1 MSSGILSGMKVLVG
15 DNDLKSQLN
24 EKGFGELEEKALALS
39 LIEATYLLESGKLEV
54 VRGDTAVSFEDLV
67 KLGSEKEEEFYNKFL
82 VYKDLRERGMVVR
95 SGLKFGT
102 DFRLYDRGEGVGK
115 GHSKYLVHVVPE
127 EYTCSFPE
135 MARAL
140 RLAKN
145 VNKDMIYA
153 IVDGECDVTYY
164 LVDRMRL

>member
-1 MSSGILSGMKVLVG
+1 MGIAILSGMKVIVG
-15 DNDLKSQLN
+15 DSETKSQLK
-24 EKGFGELEEKALALS
+24 EKGFGETEGKRLVLS
-39 LIEATYLLESGKLEV
+39 LIEALFLVDAEKLDVMKGNKKLSFDDLLKIGAKH
-54 VRGDTAVSFEDLV
+54 
-67 KLGSEKEEEFYNKFL
+67 EEEFFNKYL
-82 VYKDLRERGMVVR
+82 VFKDLRGRGLLVR
-95 SGLKFGT
+95 TGLKFGT
-102 DFRLYDRGEGVGK
+102 DFRTYDRGSSIGK

-153 IVDGECDVTYY
+153 IVDEESDITYY
-164 LVDRMRL
+164 LVDRMKM